1 MFLSRWLLTNI
12 NSFITRLI
20 FLRFFLLSLLL
31 SECLCQYGTTVDY
44 YGSGAGTS
52 DYYGYGSGAGTSDY
66 PTPTNNP
73 PVVVT
78 NPPPQTTLQPASSSL
93 SGIFSFKITDKIYGV
108 IVPFHCSSR
117 AYSASPDH
125 PPVSHSVSWDWRQPF
140 LWLWL
145 RLRARHPECSSL
157 VWAAE
162 SPGRIQFLSAASL
175 LYWGQ
180 LF

>member
-1 MFLSRWLLTNI
+1 MLS
-12 NSFITRLI
+12 F
-20 FLRFFLLSLLL
+20 LL
-31 SECLCQYGTTVDY
+31 SECFCQYAQQYSTDY
-44 YGSGAGTS
+44 YGSGAGTT

-162 SPGRIQFLSAASL
+162 SPGRIQFLSASSL
-175 LYWGQ
+175 LFWGQ

>member
-1 MFLSRWLLTNI
+1 MTNI

-44 YGSGAGTS
+44 
-52 DYYGYGSGAGTSDY
+52 YGSGAGTSDY

-145 RLRARHPECSSL
+145 RLRARHPQCSSL

-162 SPGRIQFLSAASL
+162 SPRRIQFLSAASL